1 MLESDCVLGNQ
12 SVKGKTFRGRIVG
25 KRSRLLRLCA
35 GLTLT
40 IVQAKFSALFGRA
53 RWNLLVSAPRKS
65 VTEPWTNWIQLGWS
79 LGAKATP

>member
-1 MLESDCVLGNQ
+1 MLESDCVPGNQ

-53 RWNLLVSAPRKS
+53 R
-65 VTEPWTNWIQLGWS
+65 
-79 LGAKATP
+79 